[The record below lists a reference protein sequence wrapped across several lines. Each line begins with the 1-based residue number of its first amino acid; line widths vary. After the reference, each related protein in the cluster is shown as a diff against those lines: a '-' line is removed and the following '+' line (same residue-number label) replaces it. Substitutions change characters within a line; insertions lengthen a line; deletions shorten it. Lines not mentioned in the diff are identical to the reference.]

1 MWEFGLN
8 DVTVTQVAIAAG
20 MLTAGLGGLMT
31 TITPW
36 YRGLRVPSWKPPDWA
51 FGPIW
56 TVIIGLSVWGG
67 ILGWNNAQ
75 DQGQRDTIAWAFAA
89 NAVLNVLWSL
99 LFFRLKR
106 PDWSLIEAVPL
117 WLSILTLIVM
127 LAPISTNAA
136 LLLAPYLIWVSIA
149 NCLNLAIVRLNGPF
163 GPGPGDRRNSTKIDP
178 NGRKPGGR
186 VG

>member
-8 DVTVTQVAIAAG
+8 DVTVTQAAIAAG
-20 MLTAGLGGLMT
+20 VVTAGLGGLLT

-36 YRGLRVPSWKPPDWA
+36 YRGLRMPSWKPPDWA

-56 TVIIGLSVWGG
+56 TVIIALAVWSC
-67 ILGWNNAQ
+67 ILAWNNAQ
-75 DQGQRDTIAWAFAA
+75 DQGQRVTIVWAFAA

-106 PDWSLIEAVPL
+106 PGWALIEAVLL
-117 WLSILTLIVM
+117 WLSVLTLIAI

-136 LLLAPYLIWVSIA
+136 LYLIPYLIWVSIA
-149 NCLNLAIVRLNGPF
+149 ICLNLAIVRLNG
-163 GPGPGDRRNSTKIDP
+163 RT
-178 NGRKPGGR
+178 PGGQ

>member
-8 DVTVTQVAIAAG
+8 DVTVTQAAIAAG
-20 MLTAGLGGLMT
+20 VVTAGLGGLLT

-36 YRGLRVPSWKPPDWA
+36 YRGLRMPSWKPPDWA

-56 TVIIGLSVWGG
+56 TVIIALAVWSC

-75 DQGQRDTIAWAFAA
+75 DQGQRVIIVWAFAA

-106 PDWSLIEAVPL
+106 PGWALIEAVLL
-117 WLSILTLIVM
+117 WLSVLTLIAI

-136 LLLAPYLIWVSIA
+136 LYLIPYLIWVSIA
-149 NCLNLAIVRLNGPF
+149 ICLNLAIVRLNG
-163 GPGPGDRRNSTKIDP
+163 RT
-178 NGRKPGGR
+178 PGGQ